1 MKHGTSTLYK
11 ANIFLLM
18 LSLCCGMVFAQ
29 TNAIENPSYEDG
41 LTGWRTWNRTTDAVR
56 GEVVQDPSAPDG
68 SSVMEIRHT
77 GDKDWSLLTNKRL
90 AVTPGDILDLSIW
103 GHVQG
108 AGYAMLCLSLWDK
121 DNNNLA
127 WVFGSVNLAHGSE
140 WKQVQRRVVIPRDVA
155 SVQPCVIGEG
165 KTVVRLDLFSV
176 CRAGNVSDLRTPGQ
190 PDVLTLSNPSMEL
203 RFDTKTLS
211 AQVRCRSSRK
221 VWEQIPSLK
230 ELVLKNIRKEDERTL
245 TMELL
250 DATAN
255 RKFRS
260 TLQLDPDKAEYVI
273 TLDALN
279 QTDAP
284 FSGLTYPPPYRSQPG
299 EYLVIPLNEGIS
311 YPVEDETIEPRYL
324 IAYGGHGICMAF
336 WGATDGQSGYSAII
350 ETPDDGGIRIDRH
363 EKKLTVFPQWD
374 PQLGKFGYER
384 RLRYCFFGA
393 GGYVGMAK
401 RYRQYAQEKG
411 IFKTLREKEKEV
423 PATARLAG
431 AVNVWNWDTAPSKMT
446 EEMQAAGIE
455 HILWSSGGNAQE
467 IKKLNEM
474 GVLSSRYDIYQ
485 DIMDPANREYL
496 EGWHPDW
503 IDAAWPNEIILEKD
517 GSWRHG
523 WDVKGKD
530 GQRYDCGMICDRFT
544 PKYAAKKIPAELAV
558 KPYLARFIDT
568 TTASPW
574 QECWNPDHPMTR
586 TDSREWKMKLL
597 DYVSGD
603 MKLVTGCENGHDA
616 SVPYLHYFEGMMS
629 LVYYRFQD
637 AGRNQLR
644 VWEEVPE
651 NLSKFQ
657 VGHNYRLPLWELVF
671 HDCTVSYWFWG
682 DYNNKFPALWD
693 KRDLFNL
700 LYGVPPMFMF
710 THDQWLANKERFV
723 QSYQNTCPVIREI
736 AYEEMLDHRFLTSD
750 RNVQQTRFANGYTV
764 VVNFGPTSYVYQGQK
779 TKTTIPAMGFHVEK

>member
-211 AQVRCRSSRK
+211 AQVRYRSSRK

-279 QTDAP
+279 QTDVP
-284 FSGLTYPPPYRSQPG
+284 FSGLT
-299 EYLVIPLNEGIS
+299 
-311 YPVEDETIEPRYL
+311 
-324 IAYGGHGICMAF
+324 
-336 WGATDGQSGYSAII
+336 
-350 ETPDDGGIRIDRH
+350 
-363 EKKLTVFPQWD
+363 
-374 PQLGKFGYER
+374 
-384 RLRYCFFGA
+384 
-393 GGYVGMAK
+393 
-401 RYRQYAQEKG
+401 
-411 IFKTLREKEKEV
+411 
-423 PATARLAG
+423 
-431 AVNVWNWDTAPSKMT
+431 
-446 EEMQAAGIE
+446 
-455 HILWSSGGNAQE
+455 
-467 IKKLNEM
+467 
-474 GVLSSRYDIYQ
+474 
-485 DIMDPANREYL
+485 
-496 EGWHPDW
+496 
-503 IDAAWPNEIILEKD
+503 
-517 GSWRHG
+517 
-523 WDVKGKD
+523 
-530 GQRYDCGMICDRFT
+530 
-544 PKYAAKKIPAELAV
+544 
-558 KPYLARFIDT
+558 
-568 TTASPW
+568 
-574 QECWNPDHPMTR
+574 
-586 TDSREWKMKLL
+586 
-597 DYVSGD
+597 
-603 MKLVTGCENGHDA
+603 
-616 SVPYLHYFEGMMS
+616 
-629 LVYYRFQD
+629 
-637 AGRNQLR
+637 
-644 VWEEVPE
+644 
-651 NLSKFQ
+651 
-657 VGHNYRLPLWELVF
+657 
-671 HDCTVSYWFWG
+671 
-682 DYNNKFPALWD
+682 
-693 KRDLFNL
+693 
-700 LYGVPPMFMF
+700 
-710 THDQWLANKERFV
+710 
-723 QSYQNTCPVIREI
+723 
-736 AYEEMLDHRFLTSD
+736 
-750 RNVQQTRFANGYTV
+750 
-764 VVNFGPTSYVYQGQK
+764 
-779 TKTTIPAMGFHVEK
+779 